1 MSLNFNVDPYYDDFD
16 PAKNYHRILFK
27 PGFAVQARELTQ
39 TQSILQNQISN
50 FADNIFK
57 QNTPITGGQITTN
70 LNCFYVKLQT
80 TFNNVT
86 ISPITFVGK
95 SVQDITGTVK
105 ARIIAAASASGSG
118 AGGDPPTIILTY
130 TSGVQFTNGDI
141 VYDATTLQPICQAIT
156 SASTGSS
163 SVASVSQGVFYISSN
178 YTAPSGEVITK
189 GTFVQVNPQSVI
201 LNKYDSIPNLRVG
214 LDIVES
220 ITTYLNDSSLL
231 DPAIGASNYQAP
243 GADRYKIDL
252 VLETRPLL
260 LGNDDSFIE
269 LIRVINGEVQT
280 IVNGTVYNVI
290 DDYFAKRDY
299 ETNGDYIVND
309 FKLTP
314 KANTADAS
322 NNSYIMSV
330 GKGIAYVHGYRIENQ
345 APIDLTT
352 MRSRTTVAQNNNP
365 TYMSYGN
372 YFYVDTVRGANGQF
386 FDTTTYSNVDFHCV
400 SVANVSVATSSSYSS
415 TVVATGYIRGLEF
428 DKVNGTDANSYVYR
442 LYVDSLQANSISANV
457 TTATPNTVTF
467 PSYFSTSNTA
477 YPGMTISI
485 LT

>member
-1 MSLNFNVDPYYDDFD
+1 M
-16 PAKNYHRILFK
+16 
-27 PGFAVQARELTQ
+27 
-39 TQSILQNQISN
+39 
-50 FADNIFK
+50 
-57 QNTPITGGQITTN
+57 
-70 LNCFYVKLQT
+70 
-80 TFNNVT
+80 
-86 ISPITFVGK
+86 
-95 SVQDITGTVK
+95 
-105 ARIIAAASASGSG
+105 
-118 AGGDPPTIILTY
+118 
-130 TSGVQFTNGDI
+130 
-141 VYDATTLQPICQAIT
+141 QPICQAIT

-352 MRSRTTVAQNNNP
+352 MRCNIIA
-365 TYMSYGN
+365 
-372 YFYVDTVRGANGQF
+372 
-386 FDTTTYSNVDFHCV
+386 
-400 SVANVSVATSSSYSS
+400 
-415 TVVATGYIRGLEF
+415 
-428 DKVNGTDANSYVYR
+428 
-442 LYVDSLQANSISANV
+442 
-457 TTATPNTVTF
+457 
-467 PSYFSTSNTA
+467 
-477 YPGMTISI
+477 
-485 LT
+485 

>member
-1 MSLNFNVDPYYDDFD
+1 
-16 PAKNYHRILFK
+16 
-27 PGFAVQARELTQ
+27 
-39 TQSILQNQISN
+39 
-50 FADNIFK
+50 
-57 QNTPITGGQITTN
+57 
-70 LNCFYVKLQT
+70 
-80 TFNNVT
+80 
-86 ISPITFVGK
+86 
-95 SVQDITGTVK
+95 
-105 ARIIAAASASGSG
+105 
-118 AGGDPPTIILTY
+118 
-130 TSGVQFTNGDI
+130 
-141 VYDATTLQPICQAIT
+141 
-156 SASTGSS
+156 
-163 SVASVSQGVFYISSN
+163 
-178 YTAPSGEVITK
+178 
-189 GTFVQVNPQSVI
+189 
-201 LNKYDSIPNLRVG
+201 
-214 LDIVES
+214 
-220 ITTYLNDSSLL
+220 L

-400 SVANVSVATSSSYSS
+400 SVANVSVASSSSYSS

-457 TTATPNTVTF
+457 TSATPNTVTF
-467 PSYFSTSNTA
+467 PSHFSTSNTA

-485 LT
+485 FNGRNAGDSRTITSYNGVSKVATINQNWTTTPDTTSQYTLNFDIKYEFISEFNAWEKI